1 MKMAIDS
8 LRDNLIMELSN
19 QINELPERS
28 TSKQNIHPNLD
39 DLLQIKDVTAR
50 FGISRPTIY
59 EWEKK
64 GLNRTQ
70 VGGRVFYKLSDINS
84 FIESQRKYE

>member
-1 MKMAIDS
+1 MAIDS
-8 LRDNLIMELSN
+8 LRDNLILELSN
-19 QINELPERS
+19 QIKELPERP
-28 TSKQNIHPNLD
+28 TSKQTIHPNLD
-39 DLLQIKDVTAR
+39 DLLQIKDVTTR

-70 VGGRVFYKLSDINS
+70 VGGRVYYKLSDINN
-84 FIESQRKYE
+84 FIETQKQ